1 MGDSHIVIPARF
13 RLTRTCF
20 RLKRKRNYFDFDSL
34 GNDFFI
40 GILIKHGGFLYSMG
54 DSNIVWRIFV

>member
-20 RLKRKRNYFDFDSL
+20 RLKRKRNYFDFDSP
-34 GNDFFI
+34 GNEE
-40 GILIKHGGFLYSMG
+40 FLYNMG
-54 DSNIVWRIFV
+54 DFLYNMGDFT